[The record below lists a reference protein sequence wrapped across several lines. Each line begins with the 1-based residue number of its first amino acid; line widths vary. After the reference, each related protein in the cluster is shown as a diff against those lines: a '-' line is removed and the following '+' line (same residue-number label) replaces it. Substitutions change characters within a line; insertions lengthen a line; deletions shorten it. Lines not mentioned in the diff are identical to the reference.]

1 MLGFRK
7 ANTLSHRLQIL
18 ATIFSD
24 LDPKTKTLD
33 FKQTITYHYLLREK
47 GKNGIFMYKNCTHKS
62 STNLLNNS
70 LHLCDQIFYF
80 YFFLFDNSIGGEGSV
95 LEIPKYQKVSFKI

>member
-1 MLGFRK
+1 MLGFQR

-33 FKQTITYHYLLREK
+33 FKQTITYHYLLKEK
-47 GKNGIFMYKNCTHKS
+47 RKKNGIFMYKNCTHKS
-62 STNLLNNS
+62 STKLFNNS
-70 LHLCDQIFYF
+70 LHLCEQIFF
-80 YFFLFDNSIGGEGSV
+80 FFFLFI
-95 LEIPKYQKVSFKI
+95 IQ

>member
-1 MLGFRK
+1 MLGFQR

-33 FKQTITYHYLLREK
+33 FKQTITYHYLLKEK
-47 GKNGIFMYKNCTHKS
+47 RKKMV
-62 STNLLNNS
+62 
-70 LHLCDQIFYF
+70 HLCIRIVHISRAQIFLIIPFIYVSKS
-80 YFFLFDNSIGGEGSV
+80 FFFFF
-95 LEIPKYQKVSFKI
+95 SFL

>member
-1 MLGFRK
+1 MLGFQR

-33 FKQTITYHYLLREK
+33 FKQTITYHYLLKEK
-47 GKNGIFMYKNCTHKS
+47 RKKKWYIY
-62 STNLLNNS
+62 
-70 LHLCDQIFYF
+70 
-80 YFFLFDNSIGGEGSV
+80 V
-95 LEIPKYQKVSFKI
+95 

>member
-1 MLGFRK
+1 MLGFQR

-33 FKQTITYHYLLREK
+33 FKQTITYHYLLKEK
-47 GKNGIFMYKNCTHKS
+47 RKKKMVY
-62 STNLLNNS
+62 
-70 LHLCDQIFYF
+70 LCIRIVHISRAQIFLIIPFIYVSKSF
-80 YFFLFDNSIGGEGSV
+80 FFFFLFI
-95 LEIPKYQKVSFKI
+95 IQ